1 RADIARHRDRAKLLL
16 GGKVQPAGIER
27 EGLEIQSRGDAAY
40 DLHHEREAERL
51 AHRIVQP
58 KGESRMNRDIVAG
71 NGQQLRGKGTEQCG
85 RLTDDDLP
93 QANGSFDR
101 LTGAIRER
109 YGYTRE
115 RAEEELERFYKRHV
129 EIDEP
134 APRR

>member
-1 RADIARHRDRAKLLL
+1 MTMMPMCSSLPPPPRSLSLQEICLPYGKATSVPRRARRDPRVPQSLESPWHTTSPGAKRADIARHRDRAKLLL

-71 NGQQLRGKGTEQCG
+71 
-85 RLTDDDLP
+85 
-93 QANGSFDR
+93 
-101 LTGAIRER
+101 
-109 YGYTRE
+109 
-115 RAEEELERFYKRHV
+115 
-129 EIDEP
+129 
-134 APRR
+134 